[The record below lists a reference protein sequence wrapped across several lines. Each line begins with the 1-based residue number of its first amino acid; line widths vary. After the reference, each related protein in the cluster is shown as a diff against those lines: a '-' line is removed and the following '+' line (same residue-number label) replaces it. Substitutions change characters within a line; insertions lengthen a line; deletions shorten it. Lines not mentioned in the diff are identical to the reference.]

1 MSEELLSAP
10 AVQLRFSKLIRD
22 MNRSISR
29 VVKNLVGFLIHQILS
44 DVLREEQ

>member
-1 MSEELLSAP
+1 MSAP

-29 VVKNLVGFLIHQILS
+29 VDKNLVGFHIHQILS